1 MRSFAFAAVCMTVL
15 LAGVAAAAPVGPGY
29 DIQMGRMI
37 PMRDGVQLE
46 AWITKPSGLKAG
58 APAILTLTQYDIDGS
73 RRGEPSYFAQHGFV
87 FVQAYVRGRGRS
99 GGVKADNLGL
109 SVGRD
114 GYDLVEWIAQQPWS
128 NGQVV
133 MYGGSFVGMT
143 QWHTAAQLPPHLAA
157 IAPYVAIYPGW
168 DVPNTNG
175 IPQAWTAVILGYTS
189 GRALNPG
196 FIADAHYWSGKFLE
210 HYAAQRPFG
219 ELDVR

>member
-1 MRSFAFAAVCMTVL
+1 MRSFAFAAVCIAVL
-15 LAGVAAAAPVGPGY
+15 LAGVAAAAPGPGV

-37 PMRDGVQLE
+37 LMRDGVELE
-46 AWITKPSGLKAG
+46 AWVTKPSGLKAG

-109 SVGRD
+109 QVGRD

-143 QWHTAAQLPPHLAA
+143 RWHTAQLPHLAA
-157 IAPYVAIYPGW
+157 IAPCVTSTPA
-168 DVPNTNG
+168 DVLPHTNG
-175 IPQAWTAVILGYTS
+175 VPQA
-189 GRALNPG
+189 
-196 FIADAHYWSGKFLE
+196 
-210 HYAAQRPFG
+210 
-219 ELDVR
+219 